1 MSRRVAKPVK
11 PDPILQPD
19 LARDLVKSRVQS
31 AVWDYDQAVDQVE
44 KTWGVDRLPYIVSD
58 ATRLKWWRA
67 VDALNE
73 AIKDGNAEKVRSLV
87 DNLIRGLDKLI
98 AEAKAAGHKP
108 LSPDIWETPM
118 ADGTTLRIVRV
129 YPENAAH
136 FDDGRTVRTFTIEE
150 IARLVESLPGITAT
164 KAHFPHAVVTKART
178 KTEEMIDD
186 EIPF

>member
-1 MSRRVAKPVK
+1 MSKRVAKPVK
-11 PDPILQPD
+11 PDSIWQPD

-31 AVWDYDQAVDQVE
+31 AVWDYDQAIDRVE
-44 KTWGVDRLPYIVSD
+44 KVWGIDRLPYLVGD

-73 AIKDGNAEKVRSLV
+73 AIHANDADKTRSLV

-98 AEAKAAGHKP
+98 DEATAAGHQP

-118 ADGTTLRIVRV
+118 QDGTTLRIVRS

-150 IARLVESLPGITAT
+150 IARLVEGLPGITTT
-164 KAHFPHAVVTKART
+164 KAFFPHAVVTKVRT
-178 KTEEMIDD
+178 KSEEMVDD